1 LSEMASEDTK
11 DTVTAG
17 EFLELQKSLEEE
29 AREVLPWNFDRCT
42 YSKGHLRQAVYVCKT
57 CKPSTGSGP
66 GGAVSLLFDKL
77 STDHELIELF
87 NKRNFRCDCG
97 TARFGG
103 SACQLEP
110 KSQDA
115 LNENNLYNHNFEG
128 RFCWCKVDYDPER
141 EEANMHQC
149 VLCEDWFH
157 ENCINGEKQGEKNF
171 SLPDLDNFEEYICRT
186 CTSKH
191 SFLKPYK
198 NSHMFFSGQT
208 IRKNEGTREIDNDK
222 KSKNDQFQVETSA
235 STNKR
240 KLGDE
245 QEIDSKTTALSKK
258 AKGGDMCKLERWEPV
273 KDNIDV
279 DLFCIQSWRDE
290 LCRCSKCMYLYKSHQ
305 IEFALQEEE
314 TYEPP
319 HDDDAHTSLFDSGM
333 KLLAQMDR
341 VTAIEGAIAYAKLR
355 DDLVEFLKPFGD
367 SGKTVTEQD
376 IRAFFESKWSE
387 RKTSDTDS
395 FF

>member
-1 LSEMASEDTK
+1 MASEDTK
-11 DTVTAG
+11 DTVTVG
-17 EFLELQKSLEEE
+17 EYLEQQKSLEEE
-29 AREVLPWNFDRCT
+29 AGEVLPWNFDRCT
-42 YSKGHLRQAVYVCKT
+42 YSKGHLRQAVYACKT

-66 GGAVSLLFDKL
+66 GGVCYSCSIACHA
-77 STDHELIELF
+77 DHDLIELF
-87 NKRNFRCDCG
+87 NKRNFQCDCG

-110 KSQDA
+110 KPQDA
-115 LNENNLYNHNFEG
+115 LNEKNLYNHNFEG
-128 RFCWCKVDYDPER
+128 RFCWCKGEYDPER

-208 IRKNEGTREIDNDK
+208 VRKNEGTKEKDNDK
-222 KSKNDQFQVETSA
+222 KSKNDQLQVETSA

-240 KLGDE
+240 KLDDE
-245 QEIDSKTTALSKK
+245 QEIDLKATALLKK
-258 AKGGDMCKLERWEPV
+258 TKGDDVCKLERWEPV
-273 KDNIDV
+273 KNNIDV
-279 DLFCIQSWRDE
+279 DLFCIQNWRDE
-290 LCRCSKCMYLYKSHQ
+290 LCRCSKCTYLYKSHQ
-305 IEFALQEEE
+305 IEFILQEEE

-387 RKTSDTDS
+387 RKTSDTNS

>member
-1 LSEMASEDTK
+1 MASEDTK
-11 DTVTAG
+11 DTVTVG
-17 EFLELQKSLEEE
+17 EYLEQQKSLEEE
-29 AREVLPWNFDRCT
+29 AGEVLPWNFDRCT
-42 YSKGHLRQAVYVCKT
+42 YSKGHLRQAVYACKT
-57 CKPSTGSGP
+57 CKPSTGSCP
-66 GGAVSLLFDKL
+66 GGVCYSCSIACHA
-77 STDHELIELF
+77 DHDLIELF
-87 NKRNFRCDCG
+87 NKRNFQCDCG

-110 KSQDA
+110 KPQDA
-115 LNENNLYNHNFEG
+115 LNEKNLYNHNFEG
-128 RFCWCKVDYDPER
+128 RIKG
-141 EEANMHQC
+141 AKC

-171 SLPDLDNFEEYICRT
+171 SLPDLDNFEEYIC
-186 CTSKH
+186 
-191 SFLKPYK
+191 
-198 NSHMFFSGQT
+198 QT
-208 IRKNEGTREIDNDK
+208 VRKNEGTKEKDNDK
-222 KSKNDQFQVETSA
+222 KSKNDQLQVETSA

-240 KLGDE
+240 KLDDE
-245 QEIDSKTTALSKK
+245 QEIDLKATALLKK
-258 AKGGDMCKLERWEPV
+258 TKGDDVCKLERWEPV
-273 KDNIDV
+273 KNNIDV
-279 DLFCIQSWRDE
+279 DLFCIQNWRDE
-290 LCRCSKCMYLYKSHQ
+290 LCRCSKCTYLYKSHQ
-305 IEFALQEEE
+305 IEFILQEEE

-387 RKTSDTDS
+387 RKTSDTNS